1 MICSLACDEHFKDIS
16 SKVVDDKQIFWNLV
30 VNDFPE
36 KGNFIRSLQ
45 EVVLENLYNSYFE
58 FKQALEVELVHL
70 QTNYLNMSWLNMSCL
85 DSLCSLMV

>member
-1 MICSLACDEHFKDIS
+1 M
-16 SKVVDDKQIFWNLV
+16 
-30 VNDFPE
+30 NDFPE

-70 QTNYLNMSWLNMSCL
+70 QNNYLTMSWLNMSCL

>member
-1 MICSLACDEHFKDIS
+1 M
-16 SKVVDDKQIFWNLV
+16 
-30 VNDFPE
+30 NDFPE